1 MFDFRENK
9 CDYIYILRKTGFQK
23 TCSLIGKPKKGIRYR
38 RDKPLVKT
46 EPKANKTTL
55 NIKIN
60 INFFK
65 RGKNFIMENN
75 TKTKKTKSLSKDDV
89 VKLVYKADKDFIG
102 TDIDRVRI
110 KTLKLLL
117 EKFSKLEKSS

>member
-1 MFDFRENK
+1 
-9 CDYIYILRKTGFQK
+9 
-23 TCSLIGKPKKGIRYR
+23 
-38 RDKPLVKT
+38 
-46 EPKANKTTL
+46 
-55 NIKIN
+55 
-60 INFFK
+60 
-65 RGKNFIMENN
+65 MENN